1 MYIQDAIDE
10 KLSHMKGRPAL
21 CVLEKLAMLLGYHFK
36 VTDIA
41 HILVVYPRTIR
52 RRIIPYGLEDAASD
66 SDVSDNDLDSISSNF
81 VHHNPN
87 SRLRSLEGLLHSQGI
102 RIQCQRVREF
112 DESGS
117 LWNASA
123 IWHVSVAQKVCC
135 TSSE

>member
-21 CVLEKLAMLLGYHFK
+21 CILEKLAMLLGYHFK

-87 SRLRSLEGLLHSQGI
+87 SRLRSLEGLLRSQGI
-102 RIQCQRVREF
+102 RIQCQRE
-112 DESGS
+112 
-117 LWNASA
+117 LYLQASTNNWTQTVVDLFLKA
-123 IWHVSVAQKVCC
+123 VQYGLP
-135 TSSE
+135 